1 MLSLLPL
8 LSTPVKEAFSVIGHG
23 QASRRRRGRHG
34 RHLLLSFGYSKA

>member
-8 LSTPVKEAFSVIGHG
+8 LSTPVKEAFSVIG